1 MNDQQIIN
9 TYLFVSSSKLSISV
23 HNNTETKALFF
34 EELIIDKDSG
44 ELDFEIL
51 DIFLEK
57 NIFKVE
63 KLIKN
68 FVKSIYLIL
77 DCKDFLPVKISI
89 KENNNDNIYSHHNL
103 KNLLELSRDCCKKT
117 LENHRL
123 IHILIDNYQID
134 QKNFS
139 SLPNQIDCKDFS
151 LDITFIGLSDN
162 IVKNFEIILRK
173 YQISIKKV
181 LNSKYLIEFFEKK
194 ESNIFIM
201 AHKIIDGFNQ
211 NEVLLVPK
219 IQKNKGFLERFF
231 HFFS

>member
-23 HNNTETKALFF
+23 YNSTETKALFF
-34 EELIIDKDSG
+34 EELIIDQDSG
-44 ELDFEIL
+44 ELDL

-89 KENNNDNIYSHHNL
+89 KENNNDNISHHHNL

-117 LENHRL
+117 LENCRL

-134 QKNFS
+134 KKNFS
-139 SLPNQIDCKDFS
+139 SLPKQIDCKDFS
-151 LDITFIGLSDN
+151 LDITFIGLPDN
-162 IVKNFEIILRK
+162 ILKNFEDILRK

-181 LNSKYLIEFFEKK
+181 LNAKYLTEFFKKK
-194 ESNIFIM
+194 ENNIFTM